1 MLGAGSHMPP
11 ADVVRI
17 LSDYHVNILSGDSS
31 QVVQIVHHIST
42 LPHEKQGKLRIQK
55 IIYTSET
62 LTVAQRSHIHAV
74 LGSVSICSIMG
85 SAEAGPYAV
94 SNPDIT
100 GSNASEGYEDFIFD
114 TRATLIEI
122 LPMSSSVQGGNT
134 EPLPQ
139 GEPGIIVQTSLARL
153 RNPVVRY
160 ITGDIGSLHPLP
172 EHARALIP
180 AADWPHLRI
189 LRFRGRDR
197 RFSFEWDGEYIEFQ
211 GLATLMNNAE
221 CGILQWQ
228 VILDKMESSLE
239 ASLEIRLLCLPRDES
254 LLSESALVHR
264 IETFFHVYPAN
275 NHRFQLIFLDSLA
288 KFDLSSTGRKVIK
301 FINRFN

>member
-1 MLGAGSHMPP
+1 MPP
-11 ADVVRI
+11 TDVVRI

-31 QVVQIVHHIST
+31 QVVQIVHRISS
-42 LPHEKQGKLRIQK
+42 LSHEKQARIKIQK

-62 LTVAQRSHIHAV
+62 LTTAQRAHIRAV
-74 LGSVSICSIMG
+74 LGPVTICSIMG

-94 SNPDIT
+94 SNPEIT
-100 GSNASEGYEDFIFD
+100 GTDASEGYEDFVFD

-122 LPMSSSVQGGNT
+122 LPMSSSSAQDSNP

-139 GEPGIIVQTSLARL
+139 CELGVIVQTSLARL
-153 RNPVVRY
+153 RNPVLRY

-172 EHARALIP
+172 EHAKALIP
-180 AADWPHLRI
+180 AADWPHLRVF
-189 LRFRGRDR
+189 RFRGRDR

-239 ASLEIRLLCLPRDES
+239 ASLEIRLLCLPRDDS
-254 LLSESALVHR
+254 LLSEAALVHR
-264 IETFFHVYPAN
+264 IETFFHVYPGN
-275 NHRFQLIFLDSLA
+275 SHRFQLVFLDSLA

-301 FINRFN
+301 FIDRFN